1 MGSYVELHAR
11 SAFSFLEGAS
21 TPEELIATAADSKM
35 PAMALLDRDGV
46 YGSAR
51 FHLAAQKLGIK
62 AHIGAEVTVSSPKS
76 KTRRQDSKFQIP
88 ESVITL
94 PLLVRTRTG
103 YQNLCRL
110 ITLMKLRVPKHAKPG
125 ECAVTRDE
133 LAAHAEGLICL
144 TGGSDGPLAQSIN
157 HRGHREA
164 EEAAERLIDIFGKE
178 NVYAELQRHFNR
190 AEEARNHVLIEIAR
204 RLNLPLLVTNGV
216 GYATRAQRQVA
227 DVFTC
232 IRNHVRLE
240 TAGRLLSIN
249 SERFVKSAKEMVELF
264 ADLPEAVA
272 NTIELSSRLE
282 FTMQDLG
289 YEFPKYPVPPD
300 ETMTSFLRK
309 RTYEGAH
316 LRYGRNGAYARAE
329 KQLEHELK

>member
-125 ECAVTRDE
+125 ECALMPDE
-133 LAAHAEGLICL
+133 LAEYAEGLVCL
-144 TGGSDGPLAQSIN
+144 TGDNEGPIAKNIN
-157 HRGHREA
+157 HRDTEGTQRITEK
-164 EEAAERLIDIFGKE
+164 LIDIFRKE
-178 NVYAELQRHFNR
+178 NVYAELQ
-190 AEEARNHVLIEIAR
+190 
-204 RLNLPLLVTNGV
+204 
-216 GYATRAQRQVA
+216 
-227 DVFTC
+227 
-232 IRNHVRLE
+232 
-240 TAGRLLSIN
+240 
-249 SERFVKSAKEMVELF
+249 
-264 ADLPEAVA
+264 
-272 NTIELSSRLE
+272 
-282 FTMQDLG
+282 
-289 YEFPKYPVPPD
+289 
-300 ETMTSFLRK
+300 
-309 RTYEGAH
+309 
-316 LRYGRNGAYARAE
+316 
-329 KQLEHELK
+329 